1 MIAVMRSSIRQPWAQ
16 DAALRGQRGG
26 LRGLKFGSCWPQNV
40 SKNATDDVTDG
51 DVTGDLASDVANGI
65 VDDAAADAAND
76 TADDGASG
84 IAKDI
89 AHDTADDAANDTA
102 DDAANDAAS
111 DVAGDVAN
119 NLADDATSQATSQ
132 ATSRRST
139 EACPRPPNL
148 PDDDCSGLTQARDTP
163 QAPRCRGG
171 SGRRARGVWGCCG
184 GWRLPRPLRPGARR
198 VLPLWFFASFL
209 CPVPPLFLGGL
220 VGWTVLR
227 EANDANPVRFWRD
240 STFLA
245 KL

>member
-148 PDDDCSGLTQARDTP
+148 PDDDCSGLTQAAG
-163 QAPRCRGG
+163 APRHRLQGVLECEDGYNSTKNQKTGG
-171 SGRRARGVWGCCG
+171 GYAQRAVSSGIFNK
-184 GWRLPRPLRPGARR
+184 GAANR
-198 VLPLWFFASFL
+198 VKP
-209 CPVPPLFLGGL
+209 
-220 VGWTVLR
+220 
-227 EANDANPVRFWRD
+227 
-240 STFLA
+240 
-245 KL
+245 